1 MALVGQRFKQFI
13 DKARNLAIFGEMARE
28 TDRRMAALG
37 NALPVVDAHGVMR
50 ARQRVG
56 NQAVAVSEA
65 VLAPFGNVLQWSR
78 QQYQDYCAGLGHPWL
93 AQAVPQVGGVP
104 QFMSVVPASFF
115 TTPDWAAFANE
126 LKGVQEVV
134 RWTMYSYKTYPAAG
148 VTNLLFFDQSE
159 GTAGAA
165 GRLDTNMT
173 NPGSLP
179 GNEMLVVVGTG
190 FDPIPSPTDVFVL
203 NGPSVAGLQWYSVLT
218 QGWLEVKIS
227 GKEYLVIAPL
237 TRIPPGH
244 GLGLAVT
251 ASAAAATTQNVAQV
265 QSGSPDN
272 RAKYNVDPPFGILP
286 QRPFEARIRYNALQ
300 LVTTAGRVGVAF
312 DGWKVRPVL

>member
-1 MALVGQRFKQFI
+1 MHVTRFSRFLN
-13 DKARNLAIFGEMARE
+13 AV
-28 TDRRMAALG
+28 AALRG
-37 NALPVVDAHGVMR
+37 VGLAASHGDQIM
-50 ARQRVG
+50 AKASQ
-56 NQAVAVSEA
+56 
-65 VLAPFGNVLQWSR
+65 VLAPFGDVTGWSR
-78 QQYQDYCAGLGHPWL
+78 RQYEDFCASLGEPWL
-93 AQAVPQVGGVP
+93 AQAVPQVANVP

-134 RWTMYSYKTYPAAG
+134 RWTMYSYKAYPTTG

-159 GTAGAA
+159 GTAAG

-179 GNEMLVVVGTG
+179 GNEMLVVVGVG
-190 FDPIPSPTDVFVL
+190 FDPIPSPTDVFAVNAA
-203 NGPSVAGLQWYSVLT
+203 NGIAAQQWYSVLT
-218 QGWLEVKIS
+218 QGFFEVNIS
-227 GKEYLVIAPL
+227 GKEYLIIAPL

-244 GLGLAVT
+244 GLGALFTSSQLA
-251 ASAAAATTQNVAQV
+251 ANVMNIAQV
-265 QSGSPDN
+265 QSGTPDN

-286 QRPFEARIRYNALQ
+286 QRPFTARIRYNVLQ
-300 LVTTAGRVGVAF
+300 TVTTAGRVGVGF

>member
-1 MALVGQRFKQFI
+1 MHVSRFHRFLESVKALV
-13 DKARNLAIFGEMARE
+13 AIRDTAQHGDHIMAR
-28 TDRRMAALG
+28 AS
-37 NALPVVDAHGVMR
+37 
-50 ARQRVG
+50 Q
-56 NQAVAVSEA
+56 
-65 VLAPFGNVLQWSR
+65 VLAPFGDVTAWSR
-78 QQYQDYCAGLGHPWL
+78 RQYEDFCSQLGHPWL
-93 AQAVPQVGGVP
+93 AQAVPQVGNVP

-134 RWTMYSYKTYPAAG
+134 RWTMYSYKAYPTAG

-159 GTAGAA
+159 GTATA

-179 GNEMLVVVGTG
+179 GNEMLVVVGVG
-190 FDPIPSPTDVFVL
+190 FDPIPAQADVFAVNAA
-203 NGPSVAGLQWYSVLT
+203 NGVAAQQWYNVLT
-218 QGWLEVKIS
+218 LGWLEVKIS
-227 GKEYLVIAPL
+227 GKEYFVVAPL

-244 GLGLAVT
+244 GLGALFTSSQLA
-251 ASAAAATTQNVAQV
+251 ANVMNISQV
-265 QSGSPDN
+265 QSGTPDN

-286 QRPFEARIRYNALQ
+286 QRPFEARIRYNTLQ
-300 LVTTAGRVGVAF
+300 AVTTAGRVGVGF

>member
-1 MALVGQRFKQFI
+1 MALVGQRFRQFMDTI
-13 DKARNLAIFGEMARE
+13 TSLRRIGESAKHGDQVMARAN
-28 TDRRMAALG
+28 R
-37 NALPVVDAHGVMR
+37 
-50 ARQRVG
+50 
-56 NQAVAVSEA
+56 
-65 VLAPFGNVLQWSR
+65 VLAPFGDAVKWSR
-78 QQYQDYCAGLGHPWL
+78 QQYEDFCVGLGHPWL

-134 RWTMYSYKTYPAAG
+134 RWTMYSYKVYPAAG

-159 GTAGAA
+159 GTAVA

-179 GNEMLVVVGTG
+179 GNEMLVVVGIG
-190 FDPIPSPTDVFVL
+190 FDPIPAQADVFAVNAA
-203 NGPSVAGLQWYSVLT
+203 NGIAAREWYQVLT

-244 GLGLAVT
+244 GLGALFS
-251 ASAAAATTQNVAQV
+251 SAAIAANTMNIAQV

-286 QRPFEARIRYNALQ
+286 QRPFESRIRYNALQ
-300 LVTTAGRVGVAF
+300 LVANPGRCGVGF